1 MVDADRN
8 SPTIS
13 NTAEGERR
21 SSVVPPKRL
30 TRSQLRVLTLLAN
43 NRPIFTAGAFGETIA
58 TSVPYLKRFARPI
71 TLHILHNRGWIEPG
85 EHWASWVITDPGRR
99 RLDRH
104 RERSTKRALRG
115 KAANGG
121 SVQ

>member
-85 EHWASWVITDPGRR
+85 DRLGFIEATVAFALKRPELAKDLRPALR
-99 RLDRH
+99 RLLD
-104 RERSTKRALRG
+104 A
-115 KAANGG
+115 
-121 SVQ
+121 